1 MQQAERRAN
10 YWYLINSVIGVSLML
25 FFKFIPAPAPITPI
39 GMEVLGIF
47 FGVIYLWTT
56 CDSIWPSLVGVSLL
70 GISSY
75 APMNTILMNFLGDST
90 VVQMLFIM
98 VLVGAVVQSGLTN
111 YIGRWFLT
119 RKIINGKPWVFSFM
133 LLLGVYVL
141 AFLSSAFAPTF
152 LFWPILYGIF
162 KELDYKPGDKYPT
175 LMLIA
180 VVITAI
186 FGVASAPFKDVPLI
200 LLSNYK
206 NVSGVEV
213 NYASY
218 MGLTIP
224 LSLICLTV
232 LILFMK
238 YVLRPDVTSLKAIN
252 AEMFNKN
259 PLPPLTFKH
268 KLLATAFGVFVIL
281 MLLPGILPAGP
292 LQQFFNDN
300 KFGFAVLLVG
310 ILCGLKL
317 EGKFVIDYQTVM
329 STQVQWSTVFLIAA
343 ALTIGNALTS
353 EATGVTPFLKQ
364 TLTPIFGGTS
374 EFVFI
379 AMILVIG
386 LILTNL
392 CNSAVIGMIFIPI
405 IFTFCGTMG
414 ISADPIVSIF
424 IFLVLMAL
432 VTPAASP
439 YAALIHGNKTWFKT
453 SDIYKY
459 TTIISA
465 VMLLI
470 ILVIGIPLSKL
481 VF

>member
-1 MQQAERRAN
+1 MQQTARKLN
-10 YWYLINSVIGVSLML
+10 CWYFINSIIGISLML
-25 FFKFIPAPAPITPI
+25 FFKFLPAPAPITPI
-39 GMEVLGIF
+39 GMEVIGIF
-47 FGVIYLWTT
+47 LGVIYLWTT
-56 CDSIWPSLVGVSLL
+56 CDAIWPSLIGIALL
-70 GISSY
+70 GMSSY
-75 APMNTILMNFLGDST
+75 APMNNILLNFLGDST

-119 RKIINGKPWVFSFM
+119 RQIINGKPWMFSFM

-162 KELDYKPGDKYPT
+162 KELGYKPGDKYPT

-206 NVSGVEV
+206 NVSGIEV

-224 LSLICLTV
+224 LSFICLIG

-238 YVLRPDVTSLKAIN
+238 YVLRPDVTKLKAIRI
-252 AEMFNKN
+252 EMFTKN
-259 PLPPLTFKH
+259 PLPPLTVKH
-268 KLLATAFGVFVIL
+268 KLLALAFGLFIIS
-281 MLLPGILPAGP
+281 MLLPGILPEGP
-292 LQQFFNDN
+292 LQHFFNEN

-310 ILCGLKL
+310 ILCALKL
-317 EGKFVIDYQTVM
+317 EGKFVIDYQTIM

-353 EATGVTPFLKQ
+353 EVTGVTPFLKE
-364 TLTPIFGGTS
+364 TLTPIFGGTG

-386 LILTNL
+386 IVLTNL

-405 IFTFCGTMG
+405 IFTFCGTME
-414 ISADPIVSIF
+414 IAAEPIVSLF
-424 IFLVLMAL
+424 VFLVLMAL

-453 SDIYKY
+453 SDVYKY
-459 TTIISA
+459 TSIISLA
-465 VMLLI
+465 MLLI
-470 ILVIGIPLSKL
+470 ILVIGIPLAKL